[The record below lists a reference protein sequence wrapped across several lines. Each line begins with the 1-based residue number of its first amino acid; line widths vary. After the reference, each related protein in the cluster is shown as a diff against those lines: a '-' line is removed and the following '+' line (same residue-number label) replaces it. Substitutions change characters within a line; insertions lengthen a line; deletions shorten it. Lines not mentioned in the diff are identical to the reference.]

1 MIGSGPEIIRS
12 WKISRSWNMVE
23 DRTIRSCIR
32 TSSIDD
38 DLSLDDL
45 KWDEDDDLD
54 ETFVASHNQ
63 TIKPN
68 GNHPSVE
75 NLPFSGDPWH
85 INFRWISEAL
95 VIFAHRL
102 THNFWSGQRSRIDS
116 RFSVERSW
124 TNFILMIE
132 SRTLLRLEWVIKILS
147 R

>member
-1 MIGSGPEIIRS
+1 MIGSGSE
-12 WKISRSWNMVE
+12 ISRSLNMAE
-23 DRTIRSCIR
+23 DRTIRSCFR

-75 NLPFSGDPWH
+75 NLPFSADP
-85 INFRWISEAL
+85 
-95 VIFAHRL
+95 
-102 THNFWSGQRSRIDS
+102 
-116 RFSVERSW
+116 
-124 TNFILMIE
+124 
-132 SRTLLRLEWVIKILS
+132 
-147 R
+147 